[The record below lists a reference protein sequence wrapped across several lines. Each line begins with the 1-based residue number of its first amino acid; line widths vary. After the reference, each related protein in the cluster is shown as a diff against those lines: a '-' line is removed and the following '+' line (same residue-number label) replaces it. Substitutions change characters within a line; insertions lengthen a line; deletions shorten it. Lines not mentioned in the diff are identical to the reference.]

1 MWSVY
6 SGELTNHARMSQSQ
20 YFIAGPSGDLKMK
33 IRWLSLTLARSSRGC
48 ATLLLC
54 VVAAAALDF
63 KDIPYRAIDGVQLTV
78 DVHLPNGAGPFPAA
92 ILVHGGGWV
101 AGDKQQYITYIFEPL
116 SNAGFAWFSINYRL
130 APNYTFPADAEDVE
144 EAIRWVKA
152 NAAKYHVDTNRIA
165 LIGESAGGHLVSFVG
180 ARQAPGTRV
189 AAVVSMYGIHDFI
202 SASLQ
207 WKPIPTEI
215 MQLFGIKAVDAD
227 TAPVLIRASPVTYV
241 KKEMPPF
248 LLMHG
253 SKDEDVP
260 YEQSVEMCQKM
271 KQSGASCELITI
283 EGAPHGM
290 DHWEPNPQ
298 FLWYK
303 KALVDWLQKTLN
315 K

>member
-1 MWSVY
+1 
-6 SGELTNHARMSQSQ
+6 
-20 YFIAGPSGDLKMK
+20 MK
-33 IRWLSLTLARSSRGC
+33 IRWLSLTLARSISGC
-48 ATLLLC
+48 FTLLLC
-54 VVAAAALDF
+54 VVAAGALDF
-63 KDIPYRAIDGVQLTV
+63 KDIPYRAIDGVQLTL
-78 DVHLPNGAGPFPAA
+78 DAHLPDGVGPFPAT

-130 APNYTFPADAEDVE
+130 APNYTFPADAEDIE

-152 NAAKYHVDTNRIA
+152 NARKYHVDANRIA

-202 SASLQ
+202 SASVQ

-227 TAPVLIRASPVTYV
+227 TAPVLIKASPVIYV
-241 KKEMPPF
+241 KKGMPPF

-260 YEQSVEMCQKM
+260 HDQSVEMCQKM
-271 KQSGASCELITI
+271 KQAGASCELIMI

-290 DHWEPNPQ
+290 DHWESNPQ

-303 KALVDWLQKTLN
+303 KALVGWLRKTLN
-315 K
+315 R